1 MNVNK
6 RKLSGSS
13 PTKKNST
20 LPPMIRRELRTAC
33 AMRGLSKLKSGNKKK
48 YKDQYEYMTRFFHGR
63 PPNNPSQ
70 IKLLAEGRLAYSDLY
85 EEVDYTAKKKD
96 ANASTVKKLR
106 LKHTITRDSTRNYYS
121 GIDITDI
128 DLEKKNLTGSVLIS
142 GRNLLDLA
150 IKGAREYK
158 KALSFNEHKWDSV
171 KMQPKYSGET
181 VEDCIEYVR
190 REMYKLTL
198 TEEDNNEES
207 KADSE
212 TDEFTFISI

>member
-20 LPPMIRRELRTAC
+20 LPPMICRELRTAC

-128 DLEKKNLTGSVLIS
+128 DLEKKNLTGSVLI
-142 GRNLLDLA
+142 
-150 IKGAREYK
+150 
-158 KALSFNEHKWDSV
+158 LSLIH
-171 KMQPKYSGET
+171 
-181 VEDCIEYVR
+181 I
-190 REMYKLTL
+190 
-198 TEEDNNEES
+198 
-207 KADSE
+207 
-212 TDEFTFISI
+212 